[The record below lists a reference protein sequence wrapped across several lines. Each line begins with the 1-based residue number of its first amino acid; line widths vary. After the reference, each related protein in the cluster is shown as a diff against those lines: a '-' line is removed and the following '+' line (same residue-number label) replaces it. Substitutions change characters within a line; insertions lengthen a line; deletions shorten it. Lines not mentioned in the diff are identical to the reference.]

1 MTQKGSQNLLTCV
14 TYLTRST
21 NSICHFRENDN
32 CVQVA
37 NKVAAF
43 KIKLELWGHQVNTEI
58 LTCFKHQQR
67 LKETEPGP
75 SFSKL
80 VHDHLFQLSKVF
92 EHYFPTTKDLQ
103 TGKEWIHDLF
113 VNKPGESTLS
123 ML

>member
-14 TYLTRST
+14 TYLTCST
-21 NSICHFRENDN
+21 NSTCHFRGNDN

-58 LTCFKHQQR
+58 F
-67 LKETEPGP
+67 
-75 SFSKL
+75 
-80 VHDHLFQLSKVF
+80 DMFQTSAEIERDRARAFFLQAGALIT
-92 EHYFPTTKDLQ
+92 YLQ

-113 VNKPGESTLS
+113 VNKPGESNLS